1 MDRNVYAGVH
11 GGMYKE
17 HVNTLDPA
25 VKITRLRSVIRFLAL
40 FPHQTS
46 SVCRPKTA
54 LECADRPVSP
64 PVLLSATVIT
74 MNSAAACSELNLTG
88 WSEQRRLRLVH
99 FKAPV
104 RHRSSSK
111 AHFPPLRNLYCTN
124 RLHRHRWNTQV
135 LFFPP
140 SANWWNCHNP
150 SSVTSGIHS
159 AQSTYLRS
167 SRAWRGWTDCF
178 CSQTVTKTLPLSVFE
193 IWRLL
198 ALCRRP
204 PLQGDSCGL
213 SIKFT

>member
-1 MDRNVYAGVH
+1 
-11 GGMYKE
+11 MYKE

-25 VKITRLRSVIRFLAL
+25 VTITRLCLVIRFLAH
-40 FPHQTS
+40 FPTKLLP
-46 SVCRPKTA
+46 CRLKTA

-64 PVLLSATVIT
+64 PVLFSVAIIT
-74 MNSAAACSELNLTG
+74 MNPPAACSELNLTG

-99 FKAPV
+99 FKAPI

-124 RLHRHRWNTQV
+124 RLHRQNHTTGS
-135 LFFPP
+135 LFFP

-150 SSVTSGIHS
+150 SSITSGIHS